1 MSTISIDNVE
11 YETESM
17 SDEAVANL
25 KSIQFVDGELAR
37 LNAQVSVMTT
47 ARIAYAS
54 ALQRELNSEPDATE
68 VEVL

>member
-25 KSIQFVDGELAR
+25 KSIQFVDSELAR

-47 ARIAYAS
+47 ARIAYAT
-54 ALQRELNSEPDATE
+54 ALQRAKW
-68 VEVL
+68 

>member
-47 ARIAYAS
+47 ARIAYAT
-54 ALQRELNSEPDATE
+54 ALQRQLNGESDTTE
-68 VEVL
+68 VEDL